1 MSRFTTVP
9 TIHAPRSAHDL
20 SYGNKT
26 SMNVGTLYPV
36 YIQEIYPGDTFNCD
50 TSFVAR
56 VSSSFLRPVMDNLF
70 IDFMYFFVPY
80 RLVYDKFAQIFGENT
95 EGAWAQ
101 EEEVTMPV
109 LYDGYIAYSK
119 DVEYKSVG
127 DYLGI
132 PPRSMLDEQQV
143 APFRAFALIYD
154 QWFRDENLI
163 DPMYIYK
170 GEADDS
176 EYVNSKPWSP
186 NNYTGMLPKVAKFH
200 DVFTSTLPN
209 TQKASEPV
217 QVPIGAYAP
226 IVTRSQMSSFGTEP
240 LKLST
245 DNTQTE
251 TQLLAL
257 KGITAGLGGKEVRG
271 TKMPLDQATYDT
283 YALRGSNMYADLA
296 SAGLLN
302 VTDLRYAFQLQR
314 ILERSARA
322 GTRYPEYLLSAFGV
336 SSPDARLQRTEYLGG
351 KRMPISVQ
359 QVAQTNRGNT
369 EETELGSLGA
379 FSLTNGKCGYQKGFV
394 EHGLVIGVA
403 CIRQY
408 HTYQQGIEKFWQRKR
423 RFDFYDPI
431 LANISEVPV
440 YKSEIYAKSGNKLEG
455 TIFGYQEAWYDLRQR
470 QSLCTGDMRSD
481 SPTSLDIW
489 HFADDYDNVP
499 FLNQQF
505 IEETPTYVDRTLAV
519 PSTSQDQFIVDI
531 FHRQRAIRRIPAYSI
546 PGLIDHH

>member
-1 MSRFTTVP
+1 MARFSTVP

-20 SYGNKT
+20 SKGLKT
-26 SMNVGTLYPV
+26 SMNVGTLYPI

-80 RLVYDKFAQIFGENT
+80 RLVYDKFPQIFGENI

-101 EEEVTMPV
+101 QETVSMPV
-109 LYDGYIAYSK
+109 LYNGFIAYSK

-132 PPRSMLDEQQV
+132 PPHSQLDEQQV
-143 APFRAFALIYD
+143 CPFRAFAKIYD
-154 QWFRDENLI
+154 DWFRDENLI
-163 DPMYIYK
+163 DPMYIHK
-170 GEADDS
+170 GEAMED
-176 EYVNSKPWSP
+176 EYVNNSPWAP

-226 IVTRSQMSSFGTEP
+226 IVTREQFNSFGSNA
-240 LKLST
+240 LMLLS
-245 DNTQTE
+245 NNRVGG
-251 TQLLAL
+251 AL
-257 KGITAGLGGKEVRG
+257 VLDPRSGSSNGSTVTVDDTSSSPAFGGDTIT
-271 TKMPLDQATYDT
+271 
-283 YALRGSNMYADLA
+283 GSNMYADLA
-296 SAGLLN
+296 NAGLLN

-336 SSPDARLQRTEYLGG
+336 HSPDARLQRSEYLGG

-359 QVAQTNRGNT
+359 QVAQTNRGT
-369 EETELGSLGA
+369 SEETELGSLGA

-408 HTYQQGIEKFWQRKR
+408 HTYQQGIDKFWQRKT

-440 YKSEIYAKSGNKLEG
+440 YTSELYAKATNKLDG
-455 TIFGYQEAWYDLRQR
+455 AIFGYQEAWYDLRQA
-470 QSLCTGDMRSD
+470 QSRCTGDMRSD

-489 HFADDYDNVP
+489 HFADDYENRP
-499 FLNQQF
+499 ILNQQF

-519 PSTSQDQFIVDI
+519 PSTSQDQFILDI
-531 FHRQRAIRRIPAYSI
+531 YHRQRAIRRIPAYSI